1 MRNLSWAQLA
11 SERKSFVIP
20 VFVPP
25 NSLHQ
30 ILGRANEISSFVK
43 HGKESGY
50 IEIELKGAK
59 GQKNLVIRRNLS
71 AKSKGSTLTLNGQ
84 SCTGKEITNRMAK
97 LNVQVGNLW
106 YLAFAMLRVDLTAYM
121 RAFQFIL
128 ASGQGL
134 RVRTNDST
142 AVA

>member
-1 MRNLSWAQLA
+1 MRNLSRAQLA
-11 SERKSFVIP
+11 SERKSFVTP
-20 VFVPP
+20 VFVLPIF
-25 NSLHQ
+25 LHQ

-71 AKSKGSTLTLNGQ
+71 AKSKSSTLTLNGQ

-106 YLAFAMLRVDLTAYM
+106 YFAISVLRADLTACM

-128 ASGQGL
+128 ASG
-134 RVRTNDST
+134 
-142 AVA
+142 

>member
-1 MRNLSWAQLA
+1 
-11 SERKSFVIP
+11 
-20 VFVPP
+20 VPHI
-25 NSLHQ
+25 SLHQ

-71 AKSKGSTLTLNGQ
+71 AKSKSSTLTLNGK

-106 YLAFAMLRVDLTAYM
+106 YLSFSVLSAGSDCMYM
-121 RAFQFIL
+121 RL
-128 ASGQGL
+128 SVRSCL
-134 RVRTNDST
+134 RTRFPNLRR
-142 AVA
+142 